1 MHLLNEKFHT
11 TQGGRG
17 SKTKTKNVLR
27 IIRMTTYCQ
36 PSLYLKLTQNDVE
49 NLKLRQR
56 IAIWPGRSGRRKLF
70 DCAFQTNFVKKFDLF
85 QNIKKMIVK
94 LVSFKFFK
102 SQQILRLFGSDM
114 MSTHPN

>member
-1 MHLLNEKFHT
+1 MSYHT
-11 TQGGRG
+11 GRG
-17 SKTKTKNVLR
+17 PGVCDNINKCCKWEGGGLKPTKYVLH

-56 IAIWPGRSGRRKLF
+56 IPIWPGRSGRRKLF

-85 QNIKKMIVK
+85 KNI
-94 LVSFKFFK
+94 
-102 SQQILRLFGSDM
+102 
-114 MSTHPN
+114 